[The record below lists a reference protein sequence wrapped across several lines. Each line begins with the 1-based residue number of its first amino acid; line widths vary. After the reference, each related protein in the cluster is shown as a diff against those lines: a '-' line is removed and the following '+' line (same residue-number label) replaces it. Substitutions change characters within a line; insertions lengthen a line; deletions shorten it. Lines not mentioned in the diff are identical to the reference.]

1 MAPPPQPVRGGPL
14 SKGGWSLSGH
24 SYDGEQMDRLN
35 QIGDGLLSLGCLLL
49 LLLVFILILITMW
62 TVAMALVEN

>member
-1 MAPPPQPVRGGPL
+1 
-14 SKGGWSLSGH
+14 
-24 SYDGEQMDRLN
+24 MDRLN

-62 TVAMALVEN
+62 SVAMALVEN